1 MLCKFMQSILSF
13 INFNNNKIVIINRIH
28 KNKSKQYQGAI
39 LLEALL
45 MIGLLMLATP
55 LIMNQVQKRNSQ
67 VENLLIANEIK
78 SLQSAGS
85 SMLIFEK
92 ESLIASM
99 VDSVV
104 ILQGE
109 MMKNKL
115 VEYGL
120 PSSFSVRNSLGLVHG
135 ILFLKTGSETSYS
148 LSGFVISK
156 FDNPVD
162 PNNLYERDLDPIKRN
177 DILNAIGWDAAYI
190 DEQGEITSN
199 LPNYDIPFEVRDA
212 VGRNVFLVSLQQQQN
227 FGDFMAKQKLEGN
240 ETYNTM
246 FTVLNM
252 NNNNIKDVSYF
263 SGSDLTIEDIKLEE
277 LTTVNMELNYLKTKE
292 FNAFKEQEITTPAT
306 LKVSDLKIKDL
317 EAMAVNVRQLSTKG
331 TTTAGEVDTAN
342 LQINNNGTIDKLGF
356 VKSIDTEVLRMQNLD
371 TPIYANAYKVKN
383 AVVIV
388 NNIKETLSA
397 TSSSTAG
404 WQNQTARIAPANK
417 STMVED
423 VIIQTSAGQVSLS
436 DTVAKYAKQVKEILN
451 QAITTWP
458 TWW

>member
-78 SLQSAGS
+78 NLQSAGS

-156 FDNPVD
+156 FENPVD

>member
-135 ILFLKTGSETSYS
+135 ILFLKTGSKTSYS

-156 FDNPVD
+156 FENPVD

>member
-13 INFNNNKIVIINRIH
+13 INFNNNKIVIINRVH

-109 MMKNKL
+109 MMKTKL

-156 FDNPVD
+156 FENPVD

>member
-78 SLQSAGS
+78 NLQSAGS

-156 FDNPVD
+156 FENPVD

-263 SGSDLTIEDIKLEE
+263 SGSDLTIEDIKL
-277 LTTVNMELNYLKTKE
+277 
-292 FNAFKEQEITTPAT
+292 
-306 LKVSDLKIKDL
+306 
-317 EAMAVNVRQLSTKG
+317 
-331 TTTAGEVDTAN
+331 
-342 LQINNNGTIDKLGF
+342 
-356 VKSIDTEVLRMQNLD
+356 
-371 TPIYANAYKVKN
+371 
-383 AVVIV
+383 
-388 NNIKETLSA
+388 
-397 TSSSTAG
+397 
-404 WQNQTARIAPANK
+404 
-417 STMVED
+417 
-423 VIIQTSAGQVSLS
+423 
-436 DTVAKYAKQVKEILN
+436 
-451 QAITTWP
+451 
-458 TWW
+458 

>member
-156 FDNPVD
+156 FENPVD